1 MPEGISPVICRHN
14 YVEPAFWIRQ
24 VDLVFDLD
32 PVKTLVI
39 NQMFIEPNPA
49 QARRALRLH
58 GEGIHLTRL
67 LINGESISF
76 HREDGAVV
84 IDTPPEGP
92 FTLEVRNTCSPEKNS
107 QLSGL
112 YTSGGGLFTQCE
124 AEGFRR
130 ITYFLDRPDVMA
142 VFTVTLRGPKSIYP
156 VLLSNGNLLEQGDL
170 DKGHHYAKWHD
181 PFPKPCYLFA
191 LVAADLVVREQH
203 IRSRSGKNHLLQIY
217 VRRGDLDKTEHAM
230 NSLIA
235 SIVWDEARFGLALD
249 LDRFMIV
256 AVSDFNMGAM
266 ENKGLNI
273 FNTKFVLASP
283 FTATDADY
291 AGIESVVGHEYFH
304 NWTGNR
310 ITCRDWFQLSL
321 KEGLTVFRDQEFSMD
336 MAHSPSARAVR
347 RIEDVRQLRHL
358 QFPEDA
364 GPMSHPVRPDEYLEI
379 NNFYTSTIYEK
390 GAEVVRMMQTLVG
403 RDGFAQGMKLY
414 FKRHDGQAVTCDD
427 FAQAIADANPGTEL
441 AQHLEAFK
449 RWYSQAGTPEIHAK
463 GRYDAPSR
471 TYTLLIEQNGVA
483 SSIEAKNAYQPFV
496 IPVSMGLIGRS
507 GQALPLR
514 LETDSDDEPCDHRVL
529 VVTEKRNFFTFIN
542 VDEEPVPSL
551 LRGFS
556 APVILFDGLGDAELL
571 LLLRH
576 DNDPFNR
583 WEAGQRLALNRLL
596 AALRKESCSTL
607 MLDGPFIEAMREL
620 LTHPGID
627 AAFKELILTPP
638 GEGYIAE
645 QLEVVNPRHIHT
657 LRESLRLQLA
667 QALRHEW
674 QIAFEKHQTQGAYSP
689 DPISCGKRALA
700 NLSLSML
707 CLDATARGDLTW
719 PGRAL
724 QRFKDAHNMTDRLGA
739 LQALLACRSPLAD
752 QALDR
757 FYTLF
762 VSEPL
767 VIDKWFAIQATAPES
782 DGEGLA
788 RVQALLKH
796 PDFSL
801 KNPNRARSLIASF
814 CMSNPAAFHRSDG
827 AGYEFWA
834 DSVLE
839 LDASNPQLA
848 ARIARIMDRWTRLA
862 SPFREAAQQA
872 LHRVAAKA
880 SLSKD
885 VKEIISHALW
895 GESALS

>member
-1 MPEGISPVICRHN
+1 
-14 YVEPAFWIRQ
+14 
-24 VDLVFDLD
+24 
-32 PVKTLVI
+32 
-39 NQMFIEPNPA
+39 
-49 QARRALRLH
+49 
-58 GEGIHLTRL
+58 
-67 LINGESISF
+67 
-76 HREDGAVV
+76 
-84 IDTPPEGP
+84 
-92 FTLEVRNTCSPEKNS
+92 
-107 QLSGL
+107 
-112 YTSGGGLFTQCE
+112 
-124 AEGFRR
+124 
-130 ITYFLDRPDVMA
+130 
-142 VFTVTLRGPKSIYP
+142 
-156 VLLSNGNLLEQGDL
+156 
-170 DKGHHYAKWHD
+170 KGHHYAKWHD

-583 WEAGQRLALNRLL
+583 WEAGQR
-596 AALRKESCSTL
+596 
-607 MLDGPFIEAMREL
+607 
-620 LTHPGID
+620 
-627 AAFKELILTPP
+627 
-638 GEGYIAE
+638 
-645 QLEVVNPRHIHT
+645 
-657 LRESLRLQLA
+657 
-667 QALRHEW
+667 
-674 QIAFEKHQTQGAYSP
+674 
-689 DPISCGKRALA
+689 
-700 NLSLSML
+700 
-707 CLDATARGDLTW
+707 
-719 PGRAL
+719 
-724 QRFKDAHNMTDRLGA
+724 
-739 LQALLACRSPLAD
+739 
-752 QALDR
+752 
-757 FYTLF
+757 
-762 VSEPL
+762 
-767 VIDKWFAIQATAPES
+767 
-782 DGEGLA
+782 
-788 RVQALLKH
+788 
-796 PDFSL
+796 
-801 KNPNRARSLIASF
+801 
-814 CMSNPAAFHRSDG
+814 
-827 AGYEFWA
+827 
-834 DSVLE
+834 
-839 LDASNPQLA
+839 
-848 ARIARIMDRWTRLA
+848 
-862 SPFREAAQQA
+862 
-872 LHRVAAKA
+872 
-880 SLSKD
+880 
-885 VKEIISHALW
+885 
-895 GESALS
+895 